1 MEVCLEREGSGCA
14 GGLSTPTSR
23 QVAGLDGGTVRA
35 DLGRAAPFSL
45 QAGATPCAR
54 WGRALCT
61 LTTVL
66 PDLGGVGEIRDPLLL
81 HVPEPGFISEEI
93 QALDWSSMGAGEEF
107 SGPVDLS
114 SLGGSEAHHL
124 PLAHGAPG
132 GVDQEVMDGASSGGG
147 GPAGQVVKGSG
158 LREPPSTSKVAPP
171 LEVGPSEPGDGDVEG
186 VDLGFEGRGPVRHGN
201 GELRDA
207 LGRIRSYGTL
217 TQ

>member
-1 MEVCLEREGSGCA
+1 MRAYED
-14 GGLSTPTSR
+14 LS
-23 QVAGLDGGTVRA
+23 
-35 DLGRAAPFSL
+35 
-45 QAGATPCAR
+45 
-54 WGRALCT
+54 
-61 LTTVL
+61 
-66 PDLGGVGEIRDPLLL
+66 RD
-81 HVPEPGFISEEI
+81 
-93 QALDWSSMGAGEEF
+93 
-107 SGPVDLS
+107 VDL
-114 SLGGSEAHHL
+114 LGKVNGQLGHL

-186 VDLGFEGRGPVRHGN
+186 VDLGFEGRGPVRHGS